1 MRFGSGCPL
10 VLVLVLSVLLI
21 LPSIATAAGTGRL
34 LVRITGVLA
43 GPVPPSLEITGPR
56 LHESSLIGAVAIAAG
71 ELRGEDLD
79 PGIYRVVLAGGAGPE
94 PQAVEIGVYPGRTSV
109 VILDLAKGTLQID
122 PDRPDPFGID
132 DAWDPTT
139 GTALGGSGEEDAISA
154 STSPFAP
161 RGARLDGID
170 LEGRG
175 FRREVVIRG
184 DGIARASAT
193 PIGPVSAA
201 DETAQRHVLSDSR
214 DRVVEVGGATGSQ
227 GGGYGKATAA
237 YRFSS
242 APWQPRVF
250 ASIRPLHF
258 TDAAPSAFGGGSLP
272 HNDLSA
278 LDLYARAQLR
288 PGSASH
294 LDLSLYGSG
303 SRRNYY
309 LEAYKLD
316 SGHSPRQDRADFA
329 GAVRADHGF
338 GARTKLLGEA
348 NWERTF
354 VATGDGKYYDNLASY
369 LRGINNPG
377 LIDASRTYWAPGHA
391 YSYYRKSVQVDLT
404 GTLEM
409 WRDPGTRRAAGV
421 GLVARR
427 GTYRSFEQLNP
438 AGATVHF
445 QAIGYDSTGAKH
457 TDSAGRAPGKPLTMA
472 GFATVRRPFAGG
484 DIEVGVRGTLYKSS
498 QRPLASFTRP
508 DTGATEILV
517 YGAQKKWT
525 TVDPRVGYTRAIGP
539 RARFWLTGGAETR
552 VPPAEAVY
560 FSPEFAKLAAYR
572 TEGTVLGNPALKPE
586 RDWMAVAAA
595 GLRPSETVTLRAGL
609 AGRRTYDAITPRAFR
624 SESGSGGGPPDT
636 LFAYVNDGRR
646 DLIDLFARL
655 TWEASAEVR
664 VRGSYDLSRARTETI
679 EPAVLDEAWL
689 DPNLPVR
696 GAGGH
701 EGLPPVFPAFDPG
714 TGSGFFPSLFDR
726 RHALAAFVTV
736 HPAGGNA
743 GDEAEGGLF
752 KDLEITAS
760 LRATS
765 GRPFTWAEIYPAATL
780 PSIEPRQLAGAG
792 TNSGRMPW
800 FAQLDLRVARLFPF
814 LGADVQG
821 WAEVL
826 NVTNQDNAL
835 HVFQGT
841 GLPDQDGSSQSVN
854 DLRYQARLR
863 DPIRYGDPITFR
875 VGTRIAFQ

>member
-1 MRFGSGCPL
+1 MRFGFGCSL
-10 VLVLVLSVLLI
+10 VLVLVISVLLT
-21 LPSIATAAGTGRL
+21 LPSIATASGAGRL

-43 GPVPPSLEITGPR
+43 GPVPPSLEITGPG
-56 LHESSLIGAVAIAAG
+56 LHESSLIGAVAITAG
-71 ELRGEDLD
+71 ELRFENID
-79 PGIYRVVLAGGAGPE
+79 PGIYRVVLAGGTGPE
-94 PQAVEIGVYPGRTSV
+94 PQLLKIGIYADRTSSA
-109 VILDLAKGTLQID
+109 ILDLAKGTLRID

-132 DAWDPTT
+132 DAWDPTS
-139 GTALGGSGEEDAISA
+139 GAALGGSGEEDAISA

-170 LEGRG
+170 IEGRG
-175 FRREVVIRG
+175 FRREIVIRG
-184 DGIARASAT
+184 DGIASASAT
-193 PIGPVSAA
+193 SIGPVSAA
-201 DETAQRHVLSDSR
+201 EETAQRRVLSDSR
-214 DRVVEVGGATGSQ
+214 DRVLEVGGATGSQ
-227 GGGYGKATAA
+227 GGGSGEATAA
-237 YRFSS
+237 YRFNS

-272 HNDLSA
+272 HNELSA

-303 SRRNYY
+303 SRRTYY

-354 VATGDGKYYDNLASY
+354 VATGDGKYYDDLAGY
-369 LRGINNPG
+369 LRNVNNPG
-377 LIDASRTYWAPGHA
+377 LVDASHTYWAQGHV
-391 YSYYRKSVQVDLT
+391 YNYYRKCTQIDLT
-404 GTLEM
+404 GTLEL
-409 WRDPGTRRAAGV
+409 WRDSGTRRAAGV
-421 GLVARR
+421 GVLTRQ
-427 GTYRSFEQLNP
+427 GTYRSFEQLDP
-438 AGATVHF
+438 AGASNHF

-457 TDSAGRAPGKPLTMA
+457 TGSEGRAPGKPFTMGA
-472 GFATVRRPFAGG
+472 FATVRRPLAGG
-484 DIEVGVRGTLYKSS
+484 DVEIGARGIYYKPG

-517 YGAQKKWT
+517 YGAEKRWT
-525 TVDPRVGYTRAIGP
+525 TVDPRVAYTRAIGS

-560 FSPEFAKLAAYR
+560 FSPEFARLAAAVS
-572 TEGTVLGNPALKPE
+572 ESTVLGNPALKPE
-586 RDWMAVAAA
+586 RDWLAVAAA
-595 GLRPSETVTLRAGL
+595 GLRPSETVALRAGF
-609 AGRRTYDAITPRAFR
+609 AGRRTYDAITPRAFQ
-624 SESGSGGGPPDT
+624 SESGSGGGPPAT

-646 DLIDLFARL
+646 DLVDLFARL

-696 GAGGH
+696 GVAVH
-701 EGLPPVFPAFDPG
+701 EGLPPVFPASDPG
-714 TGSGFFPSLFDR
+714 TGSGFFPSMFDR

-736 HPAGGNA
+736 HPSGGNA
-743 GDEAEGGLF
+743 GNDAESGLF
-752 KDLEITAS
+752 HDLEFIAS
-760 LRATS
+760 LRAAA

-780 PSIEPRQLAGAG
+780 PSNEPRQLAGAG

-800 FAQLDLRVARLFPF
+800 FTQLDLRVARLFPIM
-814 LGADVQG
+814 GADVQG

-835 HVFQGT
+835 FVYQGT
-841 GLPDQDGSSQSVN
+841 GLPDQDGSNRSVN
-854 DLRYQARLR
+854 DLQYQARLR

-875 VGTRIAFQ
+875 IGAQIAFQ